1 MRAPSLLT
9 VRERRYF
16 RFSVYRR
23 LRKTERTMLKRY
35 NVGFAIDEDEDGL
48 WVKWSDVEDDA
59 DILHSRI
66 AQLEAALTEIVNI
79 GRDPATIK
87 AAQAAIRHR

>member
-1 MRAPSLLT
+1 
-9 VRERRYF
+9 
-16 RFSVYRR
+16 
-23 LRKTERTMLKRY
+23 MLKRY

-66 AQLEAALTEIVNI
+66 AQLEAALRRNI
-79 GRDPATIK
+79 EYILLDSETPPWVADDMKLLGSSAETKGERNAG
-87 AAQAAIRHR
+87 